1 MKLKGKNVWR
11 TWNFASKNFRKMCFG
26 VLIAGTLSAEAQE
39 SGGTTSLGTMD
50 LTLEKAIE
58 IALAEN
64 PTIRVADKDIE
75 LKKIA
80 DTEAWQA
87 LLPTVDAS
95 MSLTDNVKVAEIVT
109 GMGKFKMGVDGT
121 LNAVGALTLNL
132 PLFAPAVYQNMKLTK
147 EDILLAQ
154 EKARGSRLDL
164 INQVTKAYYSA
175 LLAQDSYA
183 VMQESY
189 QTSKENFEVVNN
201 KYKVGSVSEYDKISA
216 EVQMR
221 SMNSSVV
228 SAQTGLNLALLQLKV
243 LMGITTNVDI
253 AINDSLSRYESSLI
267 LPPAEEVLNDNSSLR
282 QLDYNMTLL
291 ERTRKLLKTNF
302 MPTVAFQIS
311 GQYQSYANNNWNI
324 FGYSYS
330 NSATVSFAIN
340 IPIFHADNWTK
351 LKSNRVQIAQLEDT
365 RLDTQR
371 KLNMAAESY
380 RQNMAS
386 TIAQVES
393 NAEAVK
399 QADKAVQISGKR
411 YEVGRGTILELNQS
425 ETALTQAELTYVQSI
440 YDYLTNKADLD
451 YTLGRETY
459 LK

>member
-1 MKLKGKNVWR
+1 VKLKGKKLLM
-11 TWNFASKNFRKMCFG
+11 SLG
-26 VLIAGTLSAEAQE
+26 VLLTGTLGALAQE
-39 SGGTTSLGTMD
+39 QGGEASLGTMN

-87 LLPTVDAS
+87 LLPTLDVTL
-95 MSLTDNVKVAEIVT
+95 SLTDNLKVAEMVT

-121 LNAVGALTLNL
+121 LNAVGAAALNL

-147 EDILLAQ
+147 QDILLAQ

-164 INQVTKAYYSA
+164 IKQVTKAYYA
-175 LLAQDSYA
+175 TLLAQDSYG
-183 VMQESY
+183 VMQKSY
-189 QTSKENFEVVNN
+189 ATSKENFDVINN
-201 KYKVGSVSEYDKISA
+201 KYQVGRVSEYDKISA

-228 SAQTGLNLALLQLKV
+228 SAQTGLNLAKLQLKV
-243 LMGITTNVDI
+243 LMGITTDVDI
-253 AINDSLSRYESSLI
+253 MIDDSLSRYENDLV
-267 LPPAEEVLNDNSSLR
+267 LPPAEYVMDNNSSLR
-282 QLDYNMTLL
+282 QLNYNMSML

-302 MPTVAFQIS
+302 MPTVAFQLT
-311 GQYQSYANNNWNI
+311 GQYQSYANNNWNV
-324 FGYSYS
+324 FGYTYS
-330 NSATVSFAIN
+330 NSATMSFAVN

-351 LKSNRVQIAQLEDT
+351 LKTNRLQIAQLEDT
-365 RLDTQR
+365 RLDTKRQ
-371 KLNMAAESY
+371 LNMAAESY

-399 QADKAVQISGKR
+399 QADKAVLIAGKR

>member
-1 MKLKGKNVWR
+1 MKIKGEKLLV
-11 TWNFASKNFRKMCFG
+11 SLG
-26 VLIAGTLSAEAQE
+26 VLMASALGMRAQE
-39 SGGTTSLGTMD
+39 QGGGTSVGTVQ
-50 LTLEKAIE
+50 LTLEKAID
-58 IALAEN
+58 IALSEN
-64 PTIRVADKDIE
+64 PTIRVADKDVE

-80 DTEAWQA
+80 DTEAWQS
-87 LLPTVDAS
+87 LLPTLDGTLS
-95 MSLTDNVKVAEIVT
+95 FSHSIKVAEMKI
-109 GMGKFKMGVDGT
+109 GGNKIKFGQDGSST
-121 LNAVGALTLNL
+121 ATGALALNL

-154 EKARGSRLDL
+154 EKARSSRLDL
-164 INQVTKAYYSA
+164 VNQVTKAYYSA
-175 LLAQDSYA
+175 MLAQDSYA
-183 VMQESY
+183 VMLKSY
-189 QTSKENFEVVNN
+189 NTSKTNYEIVDN
-201 KYKVGSVSEYDKISA
+201 KYKVGAVSEYDKISA

-228 SAQTGLNLALLQLKV
+228 SAQTGLNLAMLQLKV
-243 LMGITTNVDI
+243 LMGIAPDVDI
-253 AINDSLSRYESSLI
+253 SIDDSLNQYEGSLL
-267 LPPAEEVLNDNSSLR
+267 LPQPEDAASALAGNSALR
-282 QLDYNMTLL
+282 QLDYSMQLL
-291 ERTRKLLKTNF
+291 ARTRKLLKTNF
-302 MPTVAFQIS
+302 MPTAALQLT
-311 GQYQSYANNNWNI
+311 GQYQSVSNPDWNV

-330 NSATVSFAIN
+330 PSATVAFAVN
-340 IPIFHADNWTK
+340 IPIFHACNWTK
-351 LKSNRVQIAQLEDT
+351 LRSNKVQMSQLEDT
-365 RLDTQR
+365 RLDTER
-371 KLNMAAESY
+371 KLNMAVESY

-425 ETALTQAELTYVQSI
+425 ETALTQAELTYVQAI

>member
-1 MKLKGKNVWR
+1 MLMSLGMLV
-11 TWNFASKNFRKMCFG
+11 
-26 VLIAGTLSAEAQE
+26 AGTLSVMAQE
-39 SGGTTSLGTMD
+39 QDGGASVGTLN

-87 LLPTVDAS
+87 LLPTVDATL
-95 MSLTDNVKVAEIVT
+95 SLTDNLKVAEMVT

-121 LNAVGALTLNL
+121 LNAVGGVALNL

-164 INQVTKAYYSA
+164 INQVTKAYYAA

-183 VMQESY
+183 VVQRSF
-189 QTSKENFEVVNN
+189 QTSEENFEVVNN

-216 EVQMR
+216 EVQKR
-221 SMNSSVV
+221 SMYSSVV
-228 SAQTGLNLALLQLKV
+228 SAQTGLNLAKLQLKV
-243 LMGITTNVDI
+243 LMGITPQVEV
-253 AINDSLSRYESSLI
+253 AIDDSLSRYEGGLV
-267 LPPAEEVLNDNSSLR
+267 LPQSDYVLNDNSSLR
-282 QLDYNMTLL
+282 QLDQNMKLL

-302 MPTVAFQIS
+302 MPTLAFQIS
-311 GQYQSYANNNWNI
+311 GQYQSYANKNWNV
-324 FGYSYS
+324 FGYTYS
-330 NSATVSFAIN
+330 NSATMSFAVN

-351 LKSNRVQIAQLEDT
+351 LKSNKVQLSQLEDT
-365 RLDTQR
+365 RLNTQR
-371 KLNMAAESY
+371 QLNMAAESY

-386 TIAQVES
+386 TIAQVAS

-399 QADKAVQISGKR
+399 QAEKAVLIAGKR

-425 ETALTQAELTYVQSI
+425 ETAQTQAELTYVQSI
-440 YDYLTNKADLD
+440 YDYLTNKADFD
-451 YTLGRETY
+451 YTLGKDTY